1 MVRKVGSIGVS
12 GRVELLYPLQ
22 GHFDPQGH

>member
-1 MVRKVGSIGVS
+1 MVREVGSIGVF

-22 GHFDPQGH
+22 GHLDPQGH